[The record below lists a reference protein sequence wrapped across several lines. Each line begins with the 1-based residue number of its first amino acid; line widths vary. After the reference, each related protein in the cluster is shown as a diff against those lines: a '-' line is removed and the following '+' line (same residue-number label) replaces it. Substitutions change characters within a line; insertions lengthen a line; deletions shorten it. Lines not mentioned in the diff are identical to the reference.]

1 MKIGEGVAV
10 YESGPMSTQQSVAE
24 FNHLRPETPALKT
37 SSQRF
42 LPLDAFRGLIMVLLV
57 SDGLGL
63 RALEKHPIF
72 HAIGQQFEHVDWIGT
87 HFYDL
92 IAPAFLFMVGMAMSY
107 SVGTRGEEGV
117 SFRQN
122 FRRVGMR
129 FLRLMLL
136 SQIIISIEANR
147 LHFQMHNIL
156 THIAV
161 ACLLCYL
168 IMQLEFKWQLV
179 SAGVLLVIHTVPFFL
194 FPAPEGPFTKTGNFA
209 AMIDR
214 AIMGYNYESWTT
226 NFNVISTSV
235 TALFGVW
242 VGNLLRSSRP
252 RAKQMQMLSVAM
264 LMGFGAGLALMPL
277 VPSIRRIWT
286 ASFVFWSAGWV
297 ILMLVVLYLLIE
309 VAGYRKVVFPLSV
322 VGANAI
328 FIYALSEV
336 LRGWLDRSV
345 AVFTGEFSFLGAF
358 GPVAQSCA
366 VLLVMWSLCYWLYR
380 RNVFL
385 RL

>member
-1 MKIGEGVAV
+1 MLLMVAV
-10 YESGPMSTQQSVAE
+10 HTRETIAE
-24 FNHLRPETPALKT
+24 VRQPRAEAPSRNA

-57 SDGLGL
+57 SDGFGL
-63 RALEKHPIF
+63 QALDKHPIF
-72 HAIGQQFEHVDWIGT
+72 HSIGQQFEHVDWVGT

-92 IAPAFLFMVGMAMSY
+92 IAPAFLFMVGMSMAY
-107 SVGTRGEEGV
+107 SVGGRVDQGA
-117 SFRQN
+117 SFTQN
-122 FRRVGMR
+122 FRRVAMR
-129 FLRLMLL
+129 CLRLMLL
-136 SQIIISIEANR
+136 SQIIISIEENQ

-161 ACLLCYL
+161 ACLLCFL
-168 IMQLEFKWQLV
+168 IMQLKFKWQVV
-179 SAGVLLVIHTVPFFL
+179 SAAALLVIHTVPFFL
-194 FPAPEGPFTKTGNFA
+194 FPAPDGPFTKTGNIA
-209 AMIDR
+209 AVMDR

-235 TALFGVW
+235 SALFGVW
-242 VGNLLRSSRP
+242 AGNVLRSSRP
-252 RAKQMQMLSVAM
+252 RSKQMQILAVAM
-264 LMGFGAGLALMPL
+264 VAGFAAGLALMPL

-297 ILMLVVLYLLIE
+297 ILMLLVLYVLIE
-309 VAGYRKVVFPLSV
+309 VTGYRKIVFPLSV

-336 LRGWLDRSV
+336 LRGWLNQSV
-345 AVFTGEFSFLGAF
+345 AVFTGKFWFLGAF

-366 VLLVMWSLCYWLYR
+366 VLMVMWSLCYWLYR
-380 RNVFL
+380 RKIFL